1 MSDQPESF
9 IKSPKQLVFAVVL
22 GFVVPVLV
30 AVMLAY
36 LAVTTFKEADRDHLS
51 PAAEAEAVARRIK
64 PIGDVTFADAAGG
77 VAQGR
82 AARTGEQVVQQV
94 CAACHA
100 TGAAGAP
107 KMGDK
112 AAWSKRLG
120 AGLNG
125 LLKSV
130 IAGKNAMPPR
140 GGGADLSDYE
150 LERAIV
156 FMVNRSGG
164 SMKEPLAPK
173 STAATER
180 TGEQIVKAACGK
192 CHETGE
198 GGAPKIGDR
207 AAWAQRV
214 SEGVE
219 AVTKSAIHGHG
230 NMPARGGLADLTDA
244 EVTRAIFYMFSR
256 AGAPGTAATPA
267 PVAAAAAASAPAA
280 AAKAETGGKGKSVYD
295 STCTVCHGTGVAGAP
310 KFGDK
315 AAWAPRIKTG
325 MDTLYS
331 VALKGKGAMPPKGG
345 NTSLADADVKAAV
358 DYMVGAAK

>member
-9 IKSPKQLVFAVVL
+9 IKSPRQLVFAVVL
-22 GFVVPVLV
+22 GFVVPVLAAV
-30 AVMLAY
+30 ALAY
-36 LAVTTFKEADRDHLS
+36 LAVTSFKAGDRNHLS
-51 PAAEAEAVARRIK
+51 PDAEAEAVAKRIK
-64 PIGDVTFADAAGG
+64 PVGDVTFAEAVGGAAQ
-77 VAQGR
+77 VR

-107 KMGDK
+107 KMGDA
-112 AAWSKRLG
+112 AAWSKRVG

-125 LLKSV
+125 LLKTA

-156 FMVNRSGG
+156 YMVNRSGG

-173 STAATER
+173 STAASER
-180 TGEQIVKAACGK
+180 SGEQIVKAACAK

-207 AAWAQRV
+207 GAWAQRV
-214 SEGVE
+214 SQGVE

-244 EVTRAIFYMFSR
+244 EVTRAILYMFSR
-256 AGAPGTAATPA
+256 AGAAGA
-267 PVAAAAAASAPAA
+267 APAA
-280 AAKAETGGKGKSVYD
+280 APAPATAAKAETGGKGKSVYD
-295 STCTVCHGTGVAGAP
+295 SVCTVCHGTGVAGAP

-315 AAWAPRIKTG
+315 AAWAPRIRTG
-325 MDTLYS
+325 MNTLYT

-345 NTSLADADVKAAV
+345 NTALADADVKAAV
-358 DYMVGAAK
+358 DFMVGAAK

>member
-1 MSDQPESF
+1 MSDQSESF
-9 IKSPKQLVFAVVL
+9 IKSPKQLLFAVVL

-30 AVMLAY
+30 AALLAY
-36 LAVTTFKEADRDHLS
+36 LAVTNFKVTSGEHLS
-51 PAAEAEAVARRIK
+51 PAAEAEAVAKRIQ

-77 VAQGR
+77 AAQGR

-112 AAWSKRLG
+112 AGWSKRLG

-125 LLKSV
+125 LLKTV

-156 FMVNRSGG
+156 YMVNRSGG

-173 STAATER
+173 STAASER

-214 SEGVE
+214 SQGVE
-219 AVTKSAIHGHG
+219 VVTKSAIHGHG

-244 EVTRAIFYMFSR
+244 EMTRAILYMFSR
-256 AGAPGTAATPA
+256 AGAPG
-267 PVAAAAAASAPAA
+267 AAAAPAPAA
-280 AAKAETGGKGKSVYD
+280 AAKAGTGSKGKSIYD
-295 STCTVCHGTGVAGAP
+295 STCTVCHGAGVAGAP

-358 DYMVGAAK
+358 DYMVGAVK